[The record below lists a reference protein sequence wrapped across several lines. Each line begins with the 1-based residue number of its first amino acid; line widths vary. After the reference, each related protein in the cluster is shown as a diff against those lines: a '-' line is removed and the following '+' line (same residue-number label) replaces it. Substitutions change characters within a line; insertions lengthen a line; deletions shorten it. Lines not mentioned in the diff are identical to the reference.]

1 VVGEGNA
8 QRTWAFLAQV
18 LTLAG
23 SSLAGVFIGLTAAAA
38 GLILAGRSLLEMEP
52 ERIQMV
58 LVLGPLFGLL
68 PMSLLAYCSSR
79 YLDVA
84 RRAPGAFAVWLVS
97 CIVTTVWFGVLPLVS
112 QRP

>member
-1 VVGEGNA
+1 MVDEGNA
-8 QRTWAFLAQV
+8 QRTWAFFAHV

-23 SSLAGVFIGLTAAAA
+23 SALAGAFIGLTAAAA
-38 GLILAGRSLLEMEP
+38 GLIMAGRSLLEMEP

-58 LVLGPLFGLL
+58 LVLGPLFGLM
-68 PMSLLAYCSSR
+68 PMSLLAYGSGR

-97 CIVTTVWFGVLPLVS
+97 CIVTTVWFGVLPLLG